1 MKGYLIN
8 KSGTLYELPE
18 LLSWDVCHGT
28 GEPCD
33 FFEVKTLYT
42 ATLLPKLAEAIR
54 FKGIADGKTVFY
66 GVVDEYQISIDE
78 KGSTVSI
85 NGRSLAALLMD
96 NEVQK
101 STYYSM
107 TRDKAIEKY
116 VSPFGISS
124 IADSEMPQVLIFSVR
139 DGDSAWSALKRFCLK
154 SAHTKP
160 CFDAA
165 GKLYL
170 GKRTGKSVSINA
182 DKRATALKYKD
193 ESYGI
198 ISEITVTNRS
208 NGGSY
213 TLKNQDFIDKGG
225 KSKRF
230 LYTDKFDTVITGS
243 TSIDTRFTGKHQ
255 IDSSMFG
262 KKIVELTLPEQF
274 PCFPD
279 DTVSLTSS
287 AFAISGK
294 SCRVIKTHCW
304 ADAISA
310 GTSITLEV

>member
-33 FFEVKTLYT
+33 FFEVKALYT

-116 VSPFGISS
+116 VSPFGVSS

-139 DGDSAWSALKRFCLK
+139 DGDSAWSALKRYCIK
-154 SAHTKP
+154 SVHAKP
-160 CFDAA
+160 RFDAA

-170 GKRTGKSVSINA
+170 GKRTGKSISINA
-182 DKRATALKYKD
+182 DERAVSLKYKD
-193 ESYGI
+193 ESYGV
-198 ISEITVTNRS
+198 ISEITVINRS

-225 KSKRF
+225 KSRRY
-230 LYTDKFDTVITGS
+230 LYTEKFDTVIAGS
-243 TSIDTRFTGKHQ
+243 TNPDTRFTGRYQ